1 MNRSYRI
8 NPKTGRVV
16 TSAGI
21 EIGRAHQGAPARIG
35 QHAEIIQSALLTRPK
50 PSLLPRVLAIGR
62 RLVIGIAGH

>member
-1 MNRSYRI
+1 MNHRI

-21 EIGRAHQGAPARIG
+21 EIGRAHQAAPARIG
-35 QHAEIIQSALLTRPK
+35 SHAELIQAALLTK
-50 PSLLPRVLAIGR
+50 PNEPSFLPRVLAIGR